1 MKKEL
6 VIGDVTWIHLIEPTK
21 KEIAA
26 LEEKY
31 ELHELIVE
39 YLTEVN
45 TQHVINQYDDHILVV
60 FLFPKFQPNVWKY
73 VLNEFTIILGKDY
86 VITTTRFE
94 TNTVQKIMKEYQDEL
109 EEREADENFKIS
121 PYYILYK
128 IIDVLYDKMIIGL
141 HKTSKELLF
150 IEESVM
156 LSKNLSKNILE
167 QLMTKKLNMA
177 HVKYTFQPQEEI
189 LDELNEAVQKFYEG
203 DLEVY
208 FGDLQ
213 SKQKKIMTTSWFL
226 FDTVNSLTD
235 TYDGLMN
242 IQTNG
247 IIKTLTILTAM
258 MWLFTLIT
266 WFYGMNMSVPLGG
279 HPLWYL
285 IVIGWMVI
293 FGGLM
298 AAVFRKKGRI

>member
-1 MKKEL
+1 
-6 VIGDVTWIHLIEPTK
+6 
-21 KEIAA
+21 
-26 LEEKY
+26 
-31 ELHELIVE
+31 
-39 YLTEVN
+39 
-45 TQHVINQYDDHILVV
+45 
-60 FLFPKFQPNVWKY
+60 
-73 VLNEFTIILGKDY
+73 
-86 VITTTRFE
+86 
-94 TNTVQKIMKEYQDEL
+94 
-109 EEREADENFKIS
+109 
-121 PYYILYK
+121 
-128 IIDVLYDKMIIGL
+128 
-141 HKTSKELLF
+141 
-150 IEESVM
+150 
-156 LSKNLSKNILE
+156 
-167 QLMTKKLNMA
+167 
-177 HVKYTFQPQEEI
+177 
-189 LDELNEAVQKFYEG
+189 
-203 DLEVY
+203 
-208 FGDLQ
+208 LQ

-298 AAVFRKKGRI
+298 AAVFRKKWRI